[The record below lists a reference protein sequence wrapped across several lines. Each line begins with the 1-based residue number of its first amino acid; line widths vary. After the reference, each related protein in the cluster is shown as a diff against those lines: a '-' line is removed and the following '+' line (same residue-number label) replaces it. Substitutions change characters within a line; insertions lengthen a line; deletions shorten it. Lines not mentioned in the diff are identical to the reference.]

1 MRPARLG
8 ARVSGLPRPSSHCAC
23 EGFLTMPGMGG
34 GQSSTTNS
42 TQVATKTPWDPAIPG
57 LTQSL
62 TDAKTLY
69 DSGVGSQIYQGP
81 RVADFSTDQSAG
93 IQSTRDQAAADNA
106 GGLGTAY
113 LQSVLGSNGISP
125 TTQQGLGMLAAV
137 PEASTARLSGLAD
150 RIGDPNNPINTT
162 ANAFM
167 NGSRDLTTQ
176 PQLQALYDRSQ
187 LPSYAETN
195 LSGVARGDYLDPTT
209 NPYMNAL
216 VDTSSRNA
224 ANAVKEAYA
233 ASGRY
238 GSGNFAGATTKA
250 VNDTNTA
257 LYAGQ
262 YNQERQN
269 QLSANSQIDAARQA
283 ASSAGLGITNAISGV
298 QSTNNSQRLAGA
310 GLGQAQQAAQAGV
323 LGQVLGGD
331 QFNSNLGVTK
341 AQGFIGAGQQGLSAA
356 NQAAG
361 LLPSVD
367 ALRYAPASN
376 LLQVGGLQQAQ
387 AQQGLEAA
395 QQLFQEQ
402 QQTPWQAL
410 SQYASYPLAIGS
422 QGGTQVSQGTQRTET
437 SGVSP
442 MQSILGL
449 GTSLLGL
456 GTGGGATLGGG
467 LIKGL
472 FASDERMKEN
482 IRPVGELKDGQ
493 TIYSYNY
500 RGEPRTQIG
509 LIAQE
514 VADRKPDAVGPI
526 GLGDLLGVDYG
537 KATDEAAR
545 LAAKGRKKGRDGSS
559 GGSAPAALPA
569 EPPRLTII
577 VRDPSGSDHGGPPA
591 GLGDLL
597 AAMSGDQGGHGA
609 PVGLLA
615 HALQSMIPQEPEPLR
630 TSVTKPQTRGKRRA
644 AA

>member
-1 MRPARLG
+1 
-8 ARVSGLPRPSSHCAC
+8 
-23 EGFLTMPGMGG
+23 
-34 GQSSTTNS
+34 
-42 TQVATKTPWDPAIPG
+42 
-57 LTQSL
+57 

-150 RIGDPNNPINTT
+150 RIGDANNPINQT
-162 ANAFM
+162 AGAFM
-167 NGSRDLTTQ
+167 SGARDLTTQ
-176 PQLQALYDRSQ
+176 PQLQDLYNRSQ
-187 LPSYAETN
+187 APSAAETN
-195 LSGVARGDYLDPTT
+195 LSGIAAGNYLDPTK
-209 NPYMNAL
+209 NAL
-216 VDTSSRNA
+216 FQNLVDVSNQNA
-224 ANAVKEAYA
+224 TNATKEAYA
-233 ASGRY
+233 KSGRY
-238 GSGNFAGATTKA
+238 GSGSFAGAMQKA
-250 VNDTNTA
+250 VNDTDTA

-262 YNQERQN
+262 YNTEAQR

-323 LGQVLGGD
+323 LGQVLSGD

-442 MQSILGL
+442 LQSILGL

-456 GTGGGATLGGG
+456 GTGGGSTLGGG

-597 AAMSGDQGGHGA
+597 AAMSSDQGA
-609 PVGLLA
+609 PSGILA
-615 HALQSMIPQEPEPLR
+615 HALQAMIPQEPEPVR
-630 TSVTKPQTRGKRRA
+630 TGAPKPQTRGKRRA
-644 AA
+644 VA